1 MFVSSYMDKDKAGC
15 RSKRV
20 LMEFK
25 KQPAVSVENCL
36 VVELSRHIY
45 SEEYIAL
52 TKDFYLKM

>member
-1 MFVSSYMDKDKAGC
+1 
-15 RSKRV
+15 
-20 LMEFK
+20 
-25 KQPAVSVENCL
+25 VSVENCL